1 MRWGFQDVKDR
12 REIRC
17 VSQFWRS
24 NLQMSNDTTRWR
36 LWSPPCRVDVC
47 DPWCEPCLILHR
59 DFAGQESTFDWQ
71 KFGQKPKMS
80 PFRASVNTG
89 AKSCTPNS
97 KVVDIKQNTKT
108 KNTFPFSQL
117 YNTNLH
123 YNNEIPPRFHRE
135 LGRSS
140 DIPCCLAF
148 CFGTTRCL
156 HPSFPRRQ
164 SGQGIFCEISR
175 QLLQTNHWPRQM

>member
-12 REIRC
+12 RRKRC

-36 LWSPPCRVDVC
+36 LCMARLAELTSVILDANHAF
-47 DPWCEPCLILHR
+47 ILHR

-97 KVVDIKQNTKT
+97 KVVDIKQNT

-164 SGQGIFCEISR
+164 SGQGIFCERSR